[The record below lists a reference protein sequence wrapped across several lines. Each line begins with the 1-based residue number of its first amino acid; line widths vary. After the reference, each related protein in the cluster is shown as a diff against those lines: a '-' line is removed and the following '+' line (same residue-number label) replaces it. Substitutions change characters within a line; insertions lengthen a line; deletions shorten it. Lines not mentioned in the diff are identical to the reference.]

1 MTVRV
6 TSEEVKQI
14 IDTDLA
20 DAIVDAYILGANY
33 AVTEVLGD
41 DTDLSDGHKKE
52 IERWLTAHLIASTR
66 EQQIQKAGAG
76 GANVTYQGMTG
87 KGLEATLYG
96 QQVLA
101 LDTTGKMMATMTKRK
116 ASLTAVTSFE

>member
-1 MTVRV
+1 MTARV
-6 TSEEVKQI
+6 TAEEVKQI

-20 DAIVDAYILGANY
+20 DAIVDAYILGANHT
-33 AVTEVLGD
+33 VTEVLGD

-52 IERWLTAHLIASTR
+52 IERWLTAHLIAATR
-66 EQQIQKAGAG
+66 EQQIQKAGAS

-101 LDTTGKMMATMTKRK
+101 MDTTGKMAAAMSKQK
-116 ASLTAVTSFE
+116 VSLTAITSFD

>member
-1 MTVRV
+1 MYVV
-6 TSEEVKQI
+6 SADDVKEI

-20 DAIVDAYILGANY
+20 DTIIDAYILSANY
-33 AVTEVLGD
+33 AVTEILGS
-41 DTDLSDGHKKE
+41 DTTLSDGHKE
-52 IERWLTAHLIASTR
+52 TIVRWLAAHLIAATR